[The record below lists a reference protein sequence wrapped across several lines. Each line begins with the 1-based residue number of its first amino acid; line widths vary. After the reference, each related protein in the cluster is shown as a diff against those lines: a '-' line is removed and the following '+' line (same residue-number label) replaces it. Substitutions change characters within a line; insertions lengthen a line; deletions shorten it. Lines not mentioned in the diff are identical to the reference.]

1 MAIIECPE
9 CKKEISD
16 KANVCVHCGFPIK
29 EYLENNAEKEEKEN
43 IEEEKQKEQYWC
55 RNCHRQNKIG
65 EDYCTFC
72 GNRLTPYYKPMDS
85 MFSNWDK
92 EEITSIDTVENREVK
107 NTEKPHE
114 FHGIYRYTLLGGK
127 QEVYCPRC
135 HSENCSH
142 YKEQKII
149 PEKTKTRYSVN
160 LNPLKPFTFAPF
172 LDLMYSTSSA
182 LKILVCF
189 SGQSAIFSNRSTRT
203 KSIPT
208 FIINSLF

>member
-160 LNPLKPFTFAPF
+160 LNPLKPFTFANKKEK
-172 LDLMYSTSSA
+172 LVRKDQVITQN
-182 LKILVCF
+182 KIICNDC
-189 SGQSAIFSNRSTRT
+189 GKIFY
-203 KSIPT
+203 
-208 FIINSLF
+208 